1 MDNYIKKFKTFPA
14 VPLFDFLVAIFAH
27 FQCCLSQ
34 GAKVLQNMIHKVYT
48 KYEIMYVKENVR
60 GKKSLDKHTIL
71 LNM

>member
-34 GAKVLQNMIHKVYT
+34 GAKVLQNIIHKVDT

-60 GKKSLDKHTIL
+60 GKNHWINIL
-71 LNM
+71 YC